1 MGSNPSLEAQLAALK
16 QIRAMNAALYEKEIP
31 LYSRAVAACTHAQ
44 FTVHTDHDGE
54 FDVPVLV
61 HTPKAKTPVNSRI
74 LTVVLDDFRSKSTR
88 YHMVNPKGNLR

>member
-1 MGSNPSLEAQLAALK
+1 LWQWNKGLLLKPYRRRFVEFMGSNPSLEAQLAALK

-44 FTVHTDHDGE
+44 FTVHTDHDGQ

-61 HTPKAKTPVNSRI
+61 HTPK
-74 LTVVLDDFRSKSTR
+74 
-88 YHMVNPKGNLR
+88 G

>member
-31 LYSRAVAACTHAQ
+31 LYSRAVAACTHTQ
-44 FTVHTDHDGE
+44 FTVHTDHDGQ

-61 HTPKAKTPVNSRI
+61 HTPKAKNSC
-74 LTVVLDDFRSKSTR
+74 
-88 YHMVNPKGNLR
+88 